1 MANRSSKN
9 QGSSRST
16 GSESSMSNRTDPSK
30 GSDAQSCPTPGEPSR
45 ESSISNDD
53 EEEE

>member
-9 QGSSRST
+9 PGKSQ
-16 GSESSMSNRTDPSK
+16 GSESSTSNRPDPSQ
-30 GSDAQSCPTPGEPSR
+30 GTDAQSCPTPGEPR
-45 ESSISNDD
+45 RDSSISNDG

>member
-9 QGSSRST
+9 QSSSRST
-16 GSESSMSNRTDPSK
+16 GSESSMSNRTDPSQ
-30 GSDAQSCPTPGEPSR
+30 GSDAQNCPTPGEPR
-45 ESSISNDD
+45 RDSSISSDD